1 MTRALIGLDDTD
13 HGDSIG
19 TGALARELGLY
30 LERLA
35 GAVSL
40 GITRHQL
47 LVDPRIPYTSHN
59 SAACL
64 AVDSPAPLGQLE
76 ELTRGFVTTLLHL
89 GADPGLCLLEP
100 GAGDY
105 RELGDFGRRAQT
117 TVLAH
122 EEARELCRR
131 AGLRHHELG
140 GSGLGVLGA
149 AAACG
154 LRLGGDD
161 GRFISLP
168 GTRELDG
175 VLSVGEILR
184 LSPIERV
191 VDEEARVL
199 DAGERVDTC
208 GWVRP
213 DLVAGAIVLRTR
225 RTGPGEP
232 YLVERDK
239 HRDKH

>member
-1 MTRALIGLDDTD
+1 MTRLLIGIDDTD

-19 TGALARELGLY
+19 TGALARELALH

-35 GAVSL
+35 GASNR

-64 AVDSPAPLGQLE
+64 EIDVQAAAE
-76 ELTRGFVTTLLHL
+76 EIEALACAFITTLFHA

-100 GAGDY
+100 NGGSSSDLV
-105 RELGDFGRRAQT
+105 ELGRRAQT
-117 TVLAH
+117 IVLDKT
-122 EEARELCRR
+122 EALLVCERSGVRQ
-131 AGLRHHELG
+131 HELG
-140 GSGLGVLGA
+140 GSGLGVIGA

-154 LRLGGDD
+154 LRLSGDD

-168 GTRELDG
+168 GTRELHG
-175 VLSVGEILR
+175 VLLVGEILR
-184 LSPIERV
+184 RSPIRKV
-191 VDEEARVL
+191 VGDDGQSLAEDVEI
-199 DAGERVDTC
+199 DTG

-213 DLVAGAIVLRTR
+213 DLVGGEVVLRTR
-225 RTGPGEP
+225 LNEPGNR
-232 YLVERDK
+232 YAVVRDK
-239 HRDKH
+239 RMDKH